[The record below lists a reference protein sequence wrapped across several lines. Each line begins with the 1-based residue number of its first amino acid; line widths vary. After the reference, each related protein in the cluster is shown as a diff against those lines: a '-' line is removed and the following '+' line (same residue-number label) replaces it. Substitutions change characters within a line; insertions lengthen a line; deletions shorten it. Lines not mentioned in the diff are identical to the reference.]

1 MNITDKNYIENGYTG
16 LVNLGNTC
24 FLNSCVQILTHT
36 VELHQIFKNPVV
48 QTKMVE
54 NRHTDDSRILIEWKA
69 LAELMWSGNGVV
81 NPLKFVKTVHDVAT
95 RKNVEI
101 FTGWAQNDVT
111 EFLRFIVNCFHT
123 AIARP
128 VKVNMTGKPKTDMD
142 NMAIK
147 CCELLTEIYK
157 TEYSEIGELF
167 YGISVTEIKDV
178 SKKICSQKP
187 EHYFIIDLPIPDK
200 GTRRIQPPTG
210 GLRLMIPCSQNKE
223 APLSNVVISDA
234 ITIFDCFD
242 LFMQPELMTGEN
254 QWFNET
260 TGQKEDVT
268 KRMYMWSL
276 PKILIITLKRFAVN
290 EKGRISRIN
299 DQVECPLT
307 NLDLSKYVEGYDKKK
322 YVYELYAVSNHSGN
336 PSGGHYTSY
345 IKTARGWVHY
355 NDGHLEAIGE
365 DKIISPSSYCLFMR
379 RTDLHS
385 HK

>member
-1 MNITDKNYIENGYTG
+1 MFILFKRAIMNITDKNYIENGYTG

-36 VELHQIFKNPVV
+36 VELHQIFKNSVV
-48 QTKMVE
+48 QTKIE
-54 NRHTDDSRILIEWKA
+54 TNRNTDDARILVEWKA

-200 GTRRIQPPTG
+200 GT
-210 GLRLMIPCSQNKE
+210 
-223 APLSNVVISDA
+223 A
-234 ITIFDCFD
+234 ITIYDCFD

-322 YVYELYAVSNHSGN
+322 YVYELYGVSNHSGN

-345 IKTARGWVHY
+345 IKTPRGWVHY
-355 NDGHLEAIGE
+355 NDGHLESIGE
-365 DKIISPSSYCLFMR
+365 DKIVSPSSYCLFYKR
-379 RTDLHS
+379 
-385 HK
+385 